1 MGIGEFVKK
10 NLQSEQK
17 KRLVKKIGR
26 RRDLQDVEFAI
37 HAVSN
42 FFNHL
47 HMAFLGSKDRIRIFK
62 LNEIPL
68 DVLPPIG
75 RVVRS
80 LVELGENCEEESLK
94 LELLDQSKRFQSII
108 NGLSEVIEIKDS
120 NSVYWMER
128 TGKQKDI
135 IHLRSAPLDVSQILE
150 SELFEKRFTCRDD
163 KCHTN
168 SK

>member
-10 NLQSEQK
+10 NLQSEQRK
-17 KRLVKKIGR
+17 GLLKKIGR

-47 HMAFLGSKDRIRIFK
+47 HMAFWIDCIRIFK
-62 LNEIPL
+62 PNEIPL
-68 DVLPPIG
+68 DVLPPLG

-150 SELFEKRFTCRDD
+150 SELFEKGSPVVMTSA
-163 KCHTN
+163 TIN

>member
-37 HAVSN
+37 HAVSD

-47 HMAFLGSKDRIRIFK
+47 HMAFLGSKDRIRIFMK
-62 LNEIPL
+62 FLLMSYHQLEEFCEEIL
-68 DVLPPIG
+68 KIRTTRSVEKISN
-75 RVVRS
+75 RS
-80 LVELGENCEEESLK
+80 LMACP
-94 LELLDQSKRFQSII
+94 R
-108 NGLSEVIEIKDS
+108 LSIKDS
-120 NSVYWMER
+120 NSVYWMEELS
-128 TGKQKDI
+128 DI

-150 SELFEKRFTCRDD
+150 SELFRKRFTCRDD